1 MQNLDL
7 ALKFLNDQTPFTWK
21 RTTLGGNYTA
31 YMTEPETEFGA
42 VLITSP
48 EGFAPENWGEK
59 FNLIV
64 DLEGV
69 VMFQQLT
76 TIGEIHSLEFE
87 NCLDCGAIVAYN
99 SVCLE
104 WFHSDDYELNTCF
117 LARRSGERTNSTTTT
132 TQKDK

>member
-1 MQNLDL
+1 MQNLEL
-7 ALKFLNDQTPFTWK
+7 ARKFLNDQTPFTWQH
-21 RTTLGGNYTA
+21 TTLGGNYTA
-31 YMTEPETEFGA
+31 YETETEFGT

-48 EGFAPENWGEK
+48 EGFAPTNWSEK

-64 DLEGV
+64 DLDGV
-69 VMFQQLT
+69 TMFQQLT

-104 WFHSDDYELNTCF
+104 WFHSDDYELNSCF
-117 LARRSGERTNSTTTT
+117 LARRSGERENSTTTT
-132 TQKDK
+132 TQKDN

>member
-7 ALKFLNDQTPFTWK
+7 ALKLLNDQTPFTWK

-31 YMTEPETEFGA
+31 YETETDFGT

-48 EGFAPENWGEK
+48 EGFAPTNWGEK
-59 FNLIV
+59 FHLII

-69 VMFQQLT
+69 TMFQQLT

-104 WFHSDDYELNTCF
+104 WFHSDDYELETCF
-117 LARRSGERTNSTTTT
+117 LARRSGQRVNSTTT
-132 TQKDK
+132 TQKDN